1 MRDKV
6 GGTREK
12 VGGTREE
19 VGGTRDQG
27 ISVYTVKTIAKD
39 SPLGTAHAYFKVRV
53 MFKQMQRTFFMAFVD
68 VIIYQNDQ
76 EEILYKNLA

>member
-1 MRDKV
+1 MREKV

-39 SPLGTAHAYFKVRV
+39 SPSGTAHVYFKVRV
-53 MFKQMQRTFFMAFVD
+53 LFKQMQRTLFMSIGD

-76 EEILYKNLA
+76 ENILYKNLA